1 MCVCLQGIS
10 KEKIDDFSPSLSN
23 ISSKPD
29 RTRRSFKVLSPSF
42 SKVHGMEPWL
52 HWEVSSFLASVDEE
66 AEMAFVWMSC
76 SEADGA
82 IVLKLPES
90 SNTGGTVTGSD
101 AE

>member
-1 MCVCLQGIS
+1 
-10 KEKIDDFSPSLSN
+10 
-23 ISSKPD
+23 
-29 RTRRSFKVLSPSF
+29 
-42 SKVHGMEPWL
+42 MEPWL